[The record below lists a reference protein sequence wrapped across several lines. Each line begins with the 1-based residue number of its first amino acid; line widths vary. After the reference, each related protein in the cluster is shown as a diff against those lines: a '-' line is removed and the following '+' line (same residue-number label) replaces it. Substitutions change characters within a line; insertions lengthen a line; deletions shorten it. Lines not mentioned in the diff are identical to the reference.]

1 MKLTPILLGILTTTA
16 AAAVTL
22 VPSIASA
29 EMLSVKAQSANF
41 RASPND
47 KATIVYSAD
56 KFYPV
61 EVLERKSG
69 WAKVKDFEGDTAWV
83 AERVLGKQS
92 TIVILAESANIREKP
107 TTESEVV
114 FKVAHG
120 EVFKVQE
127 RKDDWVKVTDSHGDG
142 GWIRVDKTWG
152 IEEPKAADD
161 KGDKKGDKKAD
172 DKKADDKSK
181 AKTADGG
188 DKPAPKADDKPA
200 CAHDKMECVCH
211 DLECVCKVV
220 HKVDEKKSA
229 DVSDPPKTEPKKSE
243 PKKSESKPA
252 KPHDKKPAGKPAQ
265 KKK

>member
-1 MKLTPILLGILTTTA
+1 MKLTPILLGIFTTTA

-61 EVLERKSG
+61 EVLDRKSG

-83 AERVLGKQS
+83 AERVLGKQQ
-92 TIVILAESANIREKP
+92 TIVIHAESANIREKP

-127 RKDDWVKVTDSHGDG
+127 RKDDWVKVVDSHGDG
-142 GWIRVDKTWG
+142 GWIRLDKTWG
-152 IEEPKAADD
+152 IEEPKAD
-161 KGDKKGDKKAD
+161 KGGDKKGDKPGDEKPGAQ
-172 DKKADDKSK
+172 K
-181 AKTADGG
+181 AKTADTG
-188 DKPAPKADDKPA
+188 DKPAPKADDGKVDDKR
-200 CAHDKMECVCH
+200 DKMECVCH
-211 DLECVCKVV
+211 DLECTCKVV
-220 HKVDEKKSA
+220 HHDEKKSA
-229 DVSDPPKTEPKKSE
+229 DVTNPPKTEPKKPAAKPQE
-243 PKKSESKPA
+243 KKPAA
-252 KPHDKKPAGKPAQ
+252 KPHHQ

>member
-83 AERVLGKQS
+83 AERVLGKQQ
-92 TIVILAESANIREKP
+92 TIVIHADSANIREKP

-127 RKDDWVKVTDSHGDG
+127 RKDDWVKVVDTHGDG
-142 GWIRVDKTWG
+142 GWIRMDKTWG
-152 IEEPKAADD
+152 IEEPGADK
-161 KGDKKGDKKAD
+161 KGDKKGDDKKPD
-172 DKKADDKSK
+172 DKPGQSK
-181 AKTADGG
+181 AKTADNG
-188 DKPAPKADDKPA
+188 DKPAPKADDKKPV
-200 CAHDKMECVCH
+200 CTDKMECVCH
-211 DLECVCKVV
+211 DLECTCRVV
-220 HKVDEKKSA
+220 HHEDKATA
-229 DVSDPPKTEPKKSE
+229 DVSDPPKTEPKK
-243 PKKSESKPA
+243 PESKPQKA
-252 KPHDKKPAGKPAQ
+252 HDKKPAAKPQ